1 MNFGLRRRGFHPEP
15 PSLMTQEVAAKAA
28 PTKVGG
34 AFTPNLPSSMLV
46 FVDGPSPIITTE
58 RGESRSCNR
67 DAEMN
72 FGLRK
77 KGLSPRT
84 SVFDDEKSRLKP
96 LLQKDAETNF
106 GL

>member
-15 PSLMTQEVAAKAA
+15 PV
-28 PTKVGG
+28 
-34 AFTPNLPSSMLV
+34 FDLV
-46 FVDGPSPIITTE
+46 FVDGPSPIVTTD

-96 LLQKDAETNF
+96 LLQKDAEMNF